1 MDYRDNYFK
10 WAACQVMWAYIQ
22 RGEAEVDITMKDAFI
37 KLFRGHDPLDCIKDF
52 TLTTAINREEEIVE
66 VTMSIPK
73 GYGHNAPFRMGA
85 WNNRKAKGGKLP
97 ELPKRVIFSGLK
109 TIVFWYDGTKTI
121 VSCAED
127 EPYDAY
133 NAFCAALAKK
143 MFGSTS
149 AVKAY
154 LKKNSEY
161 CYPKVKKSKKPEV
174 VVEYDMNCNCETME
188 VETVPRDFVEC
199 ECESRSKPV
208 GCEDCDSYVE
218 AVPREECEAV
228 PAPATRKKKNAKT
241 Q

>member
-10 WAACQVMWAYIQ
+10 WAACQVMAAYIQ
-22 RGEAEVDITMKDAFI
+22 RGEAEAEINMKDAFI

-66 VTMSIPK
+66 VIMSIPK
-73 GYGHNAPFRMGA
+73 GYGPNAPFRMGA
-85 WNNRKAKGGKLP
+85 WNNRKAKGKKLP
-97 ELPKRVIFSGLK
+97 ELPKRIVFSGPK

-127 EPYDAY
+127 EAYDPY

-149 AVKAY
+149 AAKAY

-161 CYPKVKKSKKPEV
+161 YKPKARKNKKEEAPEV
-174 VVEYDMNCNCETME
+174 VEYEMFNCVERVGTVE
-188 VETVPRDFVEC
+188 VPVEEQ
-199 ECESRSKPV
+199 ECKSTYIGDYSK
-208 GCEDCDSYVE
+208 
-218 AVPREECEAV
+218 EEY
-228 PAPATRKKKNAKT
+228 
-241 Q
+241 